1 MQLKLKMVSD
11 SLVGMTLKNRKLYTP
26 RTSPAYNHSWTNFTE
41 QQITIYGKNK
51 TAQEGIL
58 QQRNHHTRS

>member
-11 SLVGMTLKNRKLYTP
+11 SLVNMTLKNRKLYTP

-51 TAQEGIL
+51 TAQ
-58 QQRNHHTRS
+58 